1 MADTNSDT
9 TDRKNLEKW
18 ESYYDPANAK
28 NDYRNHRISV
38 MIDLIDLGDS
48 FKRISGWKIMKSEKE
63 TILRA
68 DAVKTL
74 TTREK
79 RVFQMLLSG
88 MKAKEIATEN
98 GISIWGAN
106 YFIKQIYRKL
116 KVNSKVELLLRYFD
130 FR

>member
-1 MADTNSDT
+1 
-9 TDRKNLEKW
+9 
-18 ESYYDPANAK
+18 
-28 NDYRNHRISV
+28 

-88 MKAKEIATEN
+88 MKAKEIAAEN